1 MGHVGIC
8 REDGA
13 ILDFSGSNLVTVDNF
28 SYGAAAR
35 YLQLDRNQACFAHS
49 AWNRAGHTCK
59 HGFMHTEYGTSIT
72 WDDALHASTRFYET
86 KTYNIFTCS
95 CHSFVANFLNRVCYG
110 GSMNWTMLNVATLVM
125 LKGHWIDWKSVVRS
139 FLPFAL
145 VLCLGVSLVGWPFL
159 MGLLCFFLILIGWYV
174 TCTYCVKNLL
184 EC

>member
-35 YLQLDRNQACFAHS
+35 YLQLDRNQ
-49 AWNRAGHTCK
+49 
-59 HGFMHTEYGTSIT
+59 TEYGTSIT

>member
-35 YLQLDRNQACFAHS
+35 YLQLDRNQ
-49 AWNRAGHTCK
+49 
-59 HGFMHTEYGTSIT
+59 TEYGTAIT

>member
-49 AWNRAGHTCK
+49 ACFVYALFFFFFQHISC
-59 HGFMHTEYGTSIT
+59 
-72 WDDALHASTRFYET
+72 DDALHASTRFYET